1 MLEFLFLFPKGTALD
16 LKYIFDCL
24 VCTNPGAGY
33 GIGVTWGPSW
43 QIELYRQSQ
52 KKIWSSVYCDCMEDK
67 EQFIFLD
74 A

>member
-1 MLEFLFLFPKGTALD
+1 MLEFCFFFPKGTAPD

-24 VCTNPGAGY
+24 VYTNPRAGY

-52 KKIWSSVYCDCMEDK
+52 KNVWSSVDRGCMEDK
-67 EQFIFLD
+67 QQFIFLD